1 MTAFTSKP
9 IFEGEFAIVFIS
21 FVSFHS
27 TNIDGALSRW
37 NQRRLEK
44 KKDGKGSD
52 ADEDDQRRT
61 SPG

>member
-9 IFEGEFAIVFIS
+9 IFEGEFAIVFVIIS

-44 KKDGKGSD
+44 KKDGNGSD
-52 ADEDDQRRT
+52 ADDDDQ
-61 SPG
+61 